1 MAKSSKIVVSART
14 EAQFR
19 KLYGYRNKSLQ
30 AYINALRKD
39 RDMYY
44 QHFLDTTTQA
54 ASNDVEIGVFTK
66 EAA

>member
-30 AYINALRKD
+30 AFINSILKD
-39 RDMYY
+39 RDTM
-44 QHFLDTTTQA
+44 LARVLEITAQA
-54 ASNDVEIGVFTK
+54 ED
-66 EAA
+66 AAAKVAA